1 MNRSSFNP
9 DNSTEDQLP
18 DWMKASR
25 SAESGFK
32 VPVNYFEE
40 LPGRIEQTIRK
51 EETGPQLNNAGSST
65 TRRIIIYRIA
75 PLLAAA
81 SVIIALFFLFP
92 VSKTSNVASNNTND
106 SLNLTASYDA
116 SYATEAIQDEY
127 VLMNEMLD
135 DPDAQLNVET
145 SSDFYESNEISDED
159 ITDYLMDQD
168 IDTDLLAEL

>member
-1 MNRSSFNP
+1 M
-9 DNSTEDQLP
+9 
-18 DWMKASR
+18 
-25 SAESGFK
+25 
-32 VPVNYFEE
+32 
-40 LPGRIEQTIRK
+40 
-51 EETGPQLNNAGSST
+51 
-65 TRRIIIYRIA
+65 
-75 PLLAAA
+75 
-81 SVIIALFFLFP
+81 
-92 VSKTSNVASNNTND
+92 
-106 SLNLTASYDA
+106 NLTASYDA